1 MQGVISAIGVSYY
14 PVGAQVMTA
23 VLPMCAFIVTTTT
36 FYVVFSRP
44 HTVPG
49 RRPIRGARP
58 VAPHPAAAPSIAAAT
73 GLPTATAAGGPE
85 PLADRGTPPVVGAA
99 ASDDAADQDDAS
111 AEQAG
116 PGVDGTAS
124 AEGPEDQE

>member
-1 MQGVISAIGVSYY
+1 MQGVISAISVSDY
-14 PVGAQVMTA
+14 PVGAQVMTL
-23 VLPMCAFIVTTTT
+23 VLPLGAFIVTMTA

-58 VAPHPAAAPSIAAAT
+58 VAPAPGAAPSIAAAT

-85 PLADRGTPPVVGAA
+85 PLAHRSTPPVVGAA
-99 ASDDAADQDDAS
+99 RRDADDEDDAA
-111 AEQAG
+111 AG
-116 PGVDGTAS
+116 KATSSTDETGS
-124 AEGPEDQE
+124 AEGSEDQE